1 VLSAAHRREEA
12 QAAYQQSLAILEEG
26 TVRDPGHSAWW
37 QGKSSLG
44 YAKFGVAFAAAGR
57 REEALE
63 AYRKVLALPS
73 PEFLKEEVNQSIKKL
88 KGRGWLGWFR

>member
-1 VLSAAHRREEA
+1 MVIAPVVTIVLSWP
-12 QAAYQQSLAILEEG
+12 LI
-26 TVRDPGHSAWW
+26 
-37 QGKSSLG
+37 
-44 YAKFGVAFAAAGR
+44 KFVAFAAAGR